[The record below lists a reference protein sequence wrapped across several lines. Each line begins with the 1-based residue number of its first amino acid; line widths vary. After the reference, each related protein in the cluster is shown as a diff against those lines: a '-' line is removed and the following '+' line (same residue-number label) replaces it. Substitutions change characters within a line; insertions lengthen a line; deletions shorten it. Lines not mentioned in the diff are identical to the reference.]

1 MFLQSMREK
10 TQSIFAYIIIGLLI
24 LSFALWGISS
34 YFHDG
39 FSNSTVAKVNGDK
52 ITYESFSRALN
63 QYNQSQ
69 QMTLGAKYNPDDKQ
83 KQMIKNYV
91 LSSIISRTAISQY
104 VADIG
109 FALSRS
115 QVDSALFT
123 IPAFQQSGEF
133 SPELLKNY
141 LASQGLSASAFIA
154 DFSTNLAV
162 TQWQQGLV
170 NSTFFTTK
178 QLNNQVSLL
187 QQKRTLAYTTINI
200 DKSSHPVISEA
211 QIKEYYNKHAKQF
224 VTPEQVKI
232 SYVEVDLDNIARK
245 IHPTNEQLEN
255 YYRKHSS
262 RYAGAEQ
269 WQVNI
274 YSITDEAQS
283 LEPKQLQKLAEQASK
298 SLSEQKPLEESENIK
313 LAQKQIW
320 LNATNLNAD
329 VKSILSNMKKK
340 NMVTEPVPMAS
351 GFVIYQVIN
360 YQPAKHISFDT
371 AKADIKK
378 AYIQEQ
384 ATEKYSAIAD
394 KMTNIAYEQPDSL
407 KGVAQAAA
415 TAIQTSSYFPKSG
428 SEKGITSDPTVSTAA
443 YSDDVLLGKNNTDL
457 IKLDG
462 NKILVLR
469 VADHKQSK
477 QKTLNDVNKQIKQIL
492 VRNAQSQEVANKALK
507 IKTALIKSTYQ
518 EVAKQFSV
526 KFTKKDQVGR
536 FTQLSSDGVLQQ
548 AFALGKNQSGIV
560 ALENGDAVVL
570 KVLDIIPG
578 DASNIADKDKAM
590 YENMLSS
597 EWSNATMAVYADAVI
612 KAAKVKRNEQV
623 LDKI

>member
-34 YFHDG
+34 YLHDG
-39 FSNSTVAKVNGDK
+39 FNNSTVAKVNGDK
-52 ITYESFSRALN
+52 ISYESFSRALN

-83 KQMIKNYV
+83 KQLIKNYV
-91 LSSIISRTAISQY
+91 LSSMISRTAISQY

-115 QVDSALFT
+115 QVDNALFT

-162 TQWQQGLV
+162 TQWQQGLS
-170 NSTFFTTK
+170 NGTFFTSK
-178 QLNNQVSLL
+178 QLDNQVSLL
-187 QQKRTLAYTTINI
+187 QQKRNLVYTTISI
-200 DKSSHPVISEA
+200 DKSSQPDISEA
-211 QIKEYYNKHAKQF
+211 QIDEYYDKNAKQF
-224 VTPEQVKI
+224 VTPEEVKI
-232 SYVEVDLDNIARK
+232 SYVEVGLDKIANK
-245 IHPTNEQLEN
+245 IHPTNEQLED
-255 YYRKHSS
+255 YYRKHAS
-262 RYAGAEQ
+262 RYSGAEQ

-274 YSITDEAQS
+274 YSITDDTKS
-283 LEPKQLQKLAEQASK
+283 LEPKQLQELAEQTSK
-298 SLSEQKPLEESENIK
+298 SLSEQKPLEESGNIK
-313 LAQKQIW
+313 LAQKEIW

-329 VKSILSNMKKK
+329 VKSILSKMKKK

-351 GFVIYQVIN
+351 GFVVYQVLN
-360 YQPAKHISFDT
+360 YQPAKHISFDS

-394 KMTNIAYEQPDSL
+394 KMTNIAYEQPDTL
-407 KGVAQAAA
+407 EGVAKAAG
-415 TAIQTSSYFPKSG
+415 TAIQASSYFPKSG
-428 SEKGITSDPTVSTAA
+428 AEKGIASESKVSSAA
-443 YSDDVLLGKNNTDL
+443 YSDDVLLGKNNSDL

-469 VADHKQSK
+469 VTDHKASK
-477 QKTLNDVNKQIKQIL
+477 EKTLKEVNQQIRQIL
-492 VRNAQSQEVANKALK
+492 IHDAQSQEVANKALK
-507 IKTALIKSTYQ
+507 IKGALDKDTYQ
-518 EVAKQFSV
+518 NVAKQFSV
-526 KFTKKDQVGR
+526 KFTKKDHVGR
-536 FTQLSSDGVLQQ
+536 FTKLSSDGVLQQ
-548 AFALGKNQSGIV
+548 AFSLGKKQAGIV

-570 KVLDIIPG
+570 KVLDINSG
-578 DASNIADKDKAM
+578 EASNISDKDKAM
-590 YENMLSS
+590 YENMLQS